1 MLLRVTKEE
10 RQQTSHYKQCKSK
23 DNGVASLK
31 SWGQGGCQ
39 LNILGPVGSE
49 IPLPH
54 QEAAHSP
61 AWEIPSATSDSTS
74 LDLWE
79 DQINQEDQNNIAKT

>member
-1 MLLRVTKEE
+1 MI
-10 RQQTSHYKQCKSK
+10 Y
-23 DNGVASLK
+23 
-31 SWGQGGCQ
+31 
-39 LNILGPVGSE
+39 LGLAGSE

-54 QEAAHSP
+54 QEAADSP

-79 DQINQEDQNNIAKT
+79 NQINQDQNNIAKT

>member
-1 MLLRVTKEE
+1 MQVR
-10 RQQTSHYKQCKSK
+10 RQWSHIFKILGA
-23 DNGVASLK
+23 GV
-31 SWGQGGCQ
+31 GGECQ
-39 LNILGPVGSE
+39 LNILGLAGSE

-54 QEAAHSP
+54 QEAADSP

-79 DQINQEDQNNIAKT
+79 NQINQEDQNNIAKT